1 MRLKLAG
8 AAFLALGTVLA
19 TGGAAE
25 ARDGCGPGFHRGVY
39 GYCRPNP
46 FYRPIVYRP
55 AFYGYRRVGWY
66 GPRWHRWGGYRRV
79 GWYGPRW
86 HRWGGY
92 RPVGWHRPYGW
103 GYRHAGWG
111 WHHRW

>member
-8 AAFLALGTVLA
+8 AAVLALGTIAA
-19 TGGAAE
+19 TAGAAE
-25 ARDGCGPGFHRGVY
+25 ARDGCGPGGHRGYY
-39 GYCRPNP
+39 GYCRPNVV
-46 FYRPIVYRP
+46 YRPIVVRP
-55 AFYGYRRVGWY
+55 VVY
-66 GPRWHRWGGYRRV
+66 GYRRV

-92 RPVGWHRPYGW
+92 RPVGYARPWGWHG
-103 GYRHAGWG
+103 GYRHGG